1 MVRTKEHR
9 MTDMPAIS
17 SSGTSFLATQT
28 AKLTKAVGDAKN
40 SFATALNRAEV
51 TVGVKP
57 KAGFT
62 SGPTYEATTLAGQTK
77 AAFNN
82 TINAAKSALHI
93 KP

>member
-1 MVRTKEHR
+1 MVRVREHR

-17 SSGTSFLATQT
+17 SSGPSFLATQT
-28 AKLTKAVGDAKN
+28 AKLTKAVGDARN
-40 SFATALNRAEV
+40 SFTTALNRAEV
-51 TVGVKP
+51 TIGVKP

-62 SGPTYEATTLAGQTK
+62 SGPTYQATTLAGQTQ

>member
-1 MVRTKEHR
+1 MVRDKEHR

-17 SSGTSFLATQT
+17 SSGPSFLATQT

-51 TVGVKP
+51 TIGVKP

-62 SGPTYEATTLAGQTK
+62 SGPTYQATTLAGQTQ

-93 KP
+93 K